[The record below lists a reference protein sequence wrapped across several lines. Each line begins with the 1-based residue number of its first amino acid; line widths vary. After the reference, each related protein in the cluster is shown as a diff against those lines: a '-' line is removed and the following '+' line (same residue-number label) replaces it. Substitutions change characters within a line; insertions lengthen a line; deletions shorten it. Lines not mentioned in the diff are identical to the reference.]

1 MPGQRDSRTKTVK
14 FKGKRQ
20 MRQGPTSM
28 PAQRQGVQQAQP
40 GFNVLQEEPESGSLV
55 DQIEFEQ
62 RLKALKV
69 RRAVLRLHVRLLRGW
84 GAMAAGQHM
93 LHRCAARA
101 GCNGFVPVGLVV
113 FSQSCR
119 SKRTPTWPAST
130 HPSPLHCWPP
140 GGD

>member
-1 MPGQRDSRTKTVK
+1 MPGQRESRNKTIK

-40 GFNVLQEEPESGSLV
+40 GFNVLQEEPESSGSLV

-69 RRAVLRLHVRLLRGW
+69 RCTRFCAPSLRQPKCMGQRDVLSMHSLGK
-84 GAMAAGQHM
+84 
-93 LHRCAARA
+93 
-101 GCNGFVPVGLVV
+101 LV
-113 FSQSCR
+113 
-119 SKRTPTWPAST
+119 
-130 HPSPLHCWPP
+130 
-140 GGD
+140 

>member
-69 RRAVLRLHVRLLRGW
+69 RRAVLRLHVRLPR
-84 GAMAAGQHM
+84 
-93 LHRCAARA
+93 
-101 GCNGFVPVGLVV
+101 GLV
-113 FSQSCR
+113 
-119 SKRTPTWPAST
+119 
-130 HPSPLHCWPP
+130 P
-140 GGD
+140 GQLGSACCKSRLQWHESRWFCYV